1 MFGKDK
7 KTKTRFA
14 DDTVDADNLD
24 AISEEDDGSNRGSA
38 RGGSS
43 SAGGGENSHADDVAC
58 EIRKL
63 AGKDNRNVRIWKFM
77 VVVIIA
83 IAGALVSTGIYF
95 YLKFQEDEE
104 VKDSVSSIMK
114 PA

>member
-7 KTKTRFA
+7 KKTRFVEG
-14 DDTVDADNLD
+14 TVDDNVD
-24 AISEEDDGSNRGSA
+24 PISEEDDASNRGSA

-43 SAGGGENSHADDVAC
+43 AAGGDNSNADEVAC
-58 EIRKL
+58 EILKI
-63 AGKDNRNVRIWKFM
+63 AGNDNRNVRIWKFM

-104 VKDSVSSIMK
+104 IKDSVSWMK
-114 PA
+114 